1 MRTIALAVTVVAVS
15 VIHVPRGHAQG
26 QPLEVIYPY
35 CWNKSLS
42 NQNNNCGF
50 TSFAQ
55 CERYRG
61 SLGGY
66 CSDNPLYRG
75 PPPGSVVRKKKSA
88 TR

>member
-1 MRTIALAVTVVAVS
+1 MRSIVLAVTVVAVS
-15 VIHVPRGHAQG
+15 VIHVPHSQAQV

-35 CWNKSLS
+35 CWNKSLA

-50 TSFAQ
+50 TSLAQ

-66 CSDNPLYRG
+66 CSDNPLYR
-75 PPPGSVVRKKKSA
+75 PPAAAAVVRKKKKA
-88 TR
+88 AQ